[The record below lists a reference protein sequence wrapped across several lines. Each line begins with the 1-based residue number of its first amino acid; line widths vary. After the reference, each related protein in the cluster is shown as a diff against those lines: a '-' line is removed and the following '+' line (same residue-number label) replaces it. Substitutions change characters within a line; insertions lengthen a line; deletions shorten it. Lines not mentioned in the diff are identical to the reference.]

1 MSVES
6 GHCFIIQGLVINRIR
21 RTPKIRIVFR
31 LYGGLVY
38 LCRIKSRPYIR
49 QTMKPT
55 AAVYLDNAA
64 TTRLDPEVLDAMLP
78 LMTEQFG
85 NPSSIHSH
93 GRPVRTAI
101 EKARKTVAGLLNT
114 SPAEIFFTS
123 GGTEAD
129 NTAIQSSI
137 ETYGLTHAITSPLE
151 HHAVLHTLDHLAK
164 RGVIRLS
171 LVNVDRKGHIDLAH
185 LESLLE
191 SNRNEGNGRSLVS
204 LMHGNNEI
212 GNMLDLHRTGEICRA
227 YDAIF
232 HSDTVQTMGH
242 FRHDLQQLPVDFIVG
257 AAHKFHG
264 PKGVGFLYV
273 NADRAKIHPFMYG
286 GAQERNMRGGTENV
300 YGIVGLAKA
309 LEIAYRD
316 MDAHRQHIT
325 SLKRR
330 MIEQLREKMPDGAG
344 GPVLFN
350 GDSADI
356 DNSLYTVLNVSLP
369 ASDINDML
377 LFSLDIARISAS
389 GGSACSSGSN
399 VGSHVLAALPGLD
412 AERGYV
418 RFSFG
423 KYNTAEEVDYAVD
436 TLVGLYQKEL
446 VK

>member
-1 MSVES
+1 
-6 GHCFIIQGLVINRIR
+6 
-21 RTPKIRIVFR
+21 
-31 LYGGLVY
+31 
-38 LCRIKSRPYIR
+38 
-49 QTMKPT
+49 MKPT
-55 AAVYLDNAA
+55 AAIYLDNAA
-64 TTRLDPEVLDAMLP
+64 TTRLDPEVLEAMLP

-93 GRPVRTAI
+93 GRAVRTAI
-101 EKARKTVAGLLNT
+101 EKARKAVAMLLNT

-129 NTAIQSSI
+129 NTAIRSSI

-151 HHAVLHTLDHLAK
+151 HHAVLHTLEHLAK
-164 RGVIRLS
+164 QGVIQLS
-171 LVNVDRKGHIDLAH
+171 MVNIDQQGHIDLAH
-185 LESLLE
+185 LDELL
-191 SNRNEGNGRSLVS
+191 STHKRTGQGRSLVS

-212 GNMLDLHRTGEICRA
+212 GNLLDLSRVGEICRS

-242 FRHDLQQLPVDFIVG
+242 FRHNLQQLPVDFIVG
-257 AAHKFHG
+257 AGHKFHG

-273 NADRAKIHPFMYG
+273 NAERVKINPFVYG

-316 MDAHRQHIT
+316 MEAHRQQIT
-325 SLKRR
+325 SLKNR
-330 MIEQLREKMPDGAG
+330 MIGQLRAKMPD
-344 GPVLFN
+344 VQFN
-350 GDSADI
+350 GDSADV

-369 ASDINDML
+369 ASDMSDML

-389 GGSACSSGSN
+389 GGSACSSGSS

-412 AERGYV
+412 PDRGYV

-423 KYNTAEEVDYAVD
+423 KYNTAEEIDYAVD
-436 TLVGLYQKEL
+436 TLVGLYNKEAKL
-446 VK
+446 V

>member
-1 MSVES
+1 
-6 GHCFIIQGLVINRIR
+6 
-21 RTPKIRIVFR
+21 
-31 LYGGLVY
+31 
-38 LCRIKSRPYIR
+38 
-49 QTMKPT
+49 MKLT
-55 AAVYLDNAA
+55 TAVYLDNAA
-64 TTRLDPEVLDAMLP
+64 TTRLDPDVLDAMLP

-85 NPSSIHSH
+85 NPSSIHSY
-93 GRPVRTAI
+93 GRTVRTAI
-101 EKARKTVAGLLNT
+101 EKARKTVASLLNT

-129 NTAIQSSI
+129 NTAIRSSI

-151 HHAVLHTLDHLAK
+151 HHAVLHTLQHLDK
-164 RGVIRLS
+164 QGIVKLS
-171 LVNVDRKGHIDLAH
+171 LVNIDSKGHVDLAH
-185 LESLLE
+185 LDELLQKN
-191 SNRNEGNGRSLVS
+191 SRSFVS

-212 GNMLDLHRTGEICRA
+212 GNMLNLSRVGEICRA

-257 AAHKFHG
+257 AGHKFHG

-273 NADRAKIHPFMYG
+273 NAERVKIHPFIYG
-286 GAQERNMRGGTENV
+286 GSQERNMRGGTENV

-316 MDAHRQHIT
+316 MAAHREHIT
-325 SLKRR
+325 ALKRR
-330 MIEQLREKMPDGAG
+330 MIEQLRAKMPDSTD

-369 ASDINDML
+369 SSDINDML

-399 VGSHVLAALPGLD
+399 VGSHVLAALPGLNP
-412 AERGYV
+412 ERGYV

-423 KYNTAEEVDYAVD
+423 KYNTTEEIDYAVD